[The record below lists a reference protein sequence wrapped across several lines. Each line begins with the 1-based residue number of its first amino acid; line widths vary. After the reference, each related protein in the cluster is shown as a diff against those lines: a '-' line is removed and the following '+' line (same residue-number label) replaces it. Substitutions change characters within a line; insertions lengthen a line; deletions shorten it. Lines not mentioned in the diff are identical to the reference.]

1 MAHLEGKDE
10 KSFCLMG
17 TFLKRYTFAQ
27 FGEYYP
33 SDYITYD
40 FKKYVKLN

>member
-10 KSFCLMG
+10 NGFYLIG
-17 TFLKRYTFAQ
+17 TLLKRNAFAQ
-27 FGEYYP
+27 LGESCP

-40 FKKYVKLN
+40 F